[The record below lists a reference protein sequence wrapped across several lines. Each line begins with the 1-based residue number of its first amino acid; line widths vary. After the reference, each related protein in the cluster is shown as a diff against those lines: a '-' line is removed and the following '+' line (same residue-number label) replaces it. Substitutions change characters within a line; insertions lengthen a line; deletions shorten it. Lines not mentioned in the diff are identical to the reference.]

1 MTYSLLQT
9 GIYSIPE
16 ASRLTHVST
25 WRIRR
30 WLRGYEFKTKHGV
43 QRSLAVWHSQLAPI
57 DNRIALG
64 FFDLLEVRCVDAL
77 ITAGVTWKTLRQAHT
92 KAQELFRHRHP
103 FCTNKLMT
111 DGQTIFMTL
120 QEKNDEKTLWDMKD
134 VQRVFDQIIQPFLKN
149 VEFEQ
154 GEIPARWW
162 PMGKDHRVALDP
174 RRNFGQPSI
183 FQDGIP
189 TSVLARS
196 VSANGS
202 TEDSVEEVA
211 RWFEISPDS
220 VLGAL
225 EFEKSLAA

>member
-1 MTYSLLQT
+1 MAYSLLQT

-16 ASRLTHVST
+16 ASRLTRVST

-30 WLRGYEFKTKHGV
+30 WLRGYEFKTKHGR
-43 QRSLAVWHSQLAPI
+43 QHSPEVWLSQLAPI
-57 DNRIALG
+57 DSRVALG
-64 FFDLLEVRCVDAL
+64 FLDLLEIHCVDAL
-77 ITAGVTWKTLRQAHT
+77 IKTGVSWKTLRQAHA

-103 FCTNKLMT
+103 FCTNQLMT

-120 QEKNDEKTLWDMKD
+120 LEKNDEKTLWDMKD
-134 VQRVFDQIIQPFLKN
+134 VQRVFDRIIRPFLKN

-162 PMGKDHRVALDP
+162 PLGQDQLVALDP

-202 TEDSVEEVA
+202 VEEVA
-211 RWFEISPDS
+211 RWFEISPAS
-220 VLGAL
+220 VRNAVK
-225 EFEKSLAA
+225 FEQSLAA